1 MADYNPMSMVQSLFP
16 QQDPNQF
23 NIQQATGTANRSMD
37 ISQQRGNSQADLEMQ
52 RRLAQ
57 NQALQNQNLD
67 FSRQFAVQTANPAA
81 NAKTARDIA
90 QNTAATLNNM
100 YAQSAGNLMNAAS
113 NTQNALNSAAAN
125 VTGLFR

>member
-1 MADYNPMSMVQSLFP
+1 MSMVQSLFP
-16 QQDPNQF
+16 GQDPNQL
-23 NIQQATGTANRSMD
+23 NVQQTTGTANRAMD
-37 ISQQRGNSQADLEMQ
+37 IGQNRGNSQADLEMQ

-67 FSRQFAVQTANPAA
+67 FSRQLAVQTANPAA
-81 NAKTARDIA
+81 NANAARAIA